1 LVVGGALKLVDPSGT
16 VGAARALGV
25 PLGANAVRVLAAVE
39 LFLGTLALSVSSP
52 VIAALV
58 AVSYAAFF
66 AVTVLALV
74 RKLPIDSCGCLGKL
88 ETPPSWRH
96 LVVLGAALLGAVAS
110 TGDADPAL
118 LERVT
123 DDGAAGVAL
132 AILVLVGI
140 LLAIGVLRIGRRP
153 WQPQGER

>member
-16 VGAARALGV
+16 VGASRALGL
-25 PLGANAVRVLAAVE
+25 PLGRDAVRVLAALE

-58 AVSYAAFF
+58 AASYAAFLG
-66 AVTVLALV
+66 ATVLALV
-74 RKLPIDSCGCLGKL
+74 RRVPIDSCGCLGKL

-96 LVVLGAALLGAVAS
+96 LVILGAAFLGAVGSAA
-110 TGDADPAL
+110 DHDPAL

-132 AILVLVGI
+132 AVLVLVGI
-140 LLAIGVLRIGRRP
+140 LLAIGVMRIGRRP
-153 WQPQGER
+153 WQPVDGS